1 MTVLGTTV
9 VTTAGNTKQVLVY
22 LVDRAELRLAV
33 VPTFPWADMLGVSY
47 LPEIAAKLF
56 PVTLGRLHVLLKRV
70 FEAGA
75 NTCGG
80 QDLDPV
86 DCADYFSNSEK
97 DAEKSVVDQWWA
109 PVRRMRMRMGSGRT
123 ATRTMRAIYSLY
135 EIVDV
140 EEYTDSWFTPG
151 IPG

>member
-1 MTVLGTTV
+1 MTVLGTTF

-22 LVDRAELRLAV
+22 LVDRAELWLAV
-33 VPTFPWADMLGVSY
+33 VPTFPCADMLGVSY

-56 PVTLGRLHVLLKRV
+56 PVTLGRLHVLLKRL

-86 DCADYFSNSEK
+86 DCADYFSSSEK
-97 DAEKSVVDQWWA
+97 DTEKSVVDQWWA
-109 PVRRMRMRMGSGRT
+109 PVRRMKMGSGRT

-140 EEYTDSWFTPG
+140 EEYTLPTFDDRPSALR
-151 IPG
+151 